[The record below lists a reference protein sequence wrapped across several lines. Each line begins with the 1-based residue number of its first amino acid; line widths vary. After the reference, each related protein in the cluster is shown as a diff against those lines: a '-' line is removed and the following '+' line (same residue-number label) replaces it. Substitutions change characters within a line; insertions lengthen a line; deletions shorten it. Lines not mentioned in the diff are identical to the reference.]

1 MWRAFFCTAVVAIM
15 LRSFMDLCYS
25 GKCGLFGT
33 GGLIM
38 FNVTNENVVYHLSD
52 VLPVLLLGALGGVL
66 GALYN
71 YILEK
76 VLRLYNF
83 ING

>member
-15 LRSFMDLCYS
+15 LRGFMDLCYS

-38 FNVTNENVVYHLSD
+38 YNVTKENFAYHLSD
-52 VLPVLLLGALGGVL
+52 VPAVLLVGLIGGFL

-71 YILEK
+71 FILEK
-76 VLRLYNF
+76 VLRLYSL

>member
-38 FNVTNENVVYHLSD
+38 YNVTKENFAYHLSD
-52 VLPVLLLGALGGVL
+52 VPAVLLVGLIGGFL

-71 YILEK
+71 FILEK
-76 VLRLYNF
+76 VLRLYSL